1 MRGVGRG
8 AAGGGPA
15 GRGRCPGDH
24 VRGRVRPGHHRPA
37 PGATDAALADPAV
50 RRIAL
55 DVTGVEFADSTFLN
69 LLLRLRRT
77 GRLVLIGPTPHRLNR
92 VFDLTQAGDLFQ
104 VVAHAQDAYQL

>member
-1 MRGVGRG
+1 MEIRPDDAGVRVIVCVGEFDQDTIG
-8 AAGGGPA
+8 PLQAAA
-15 GRGRCPGDH
+15 N
-24 VRGRVRPGHHRPA
+24 
-37 PGATDAALADPAV
+37 AASADPAV
-50 RRIAL
+50 RWIAL

-104 VVAHAQDAYQL
+104 VVASAQDAYRL

>member
-1 MRGVGRG
+1 MEQRVE
-8 AAGGGPA
+8 
-15 GRGRCPGDH
+15 
-24 VRGRVRPGHHRPA
+24 VRPDEAGVRVIMCAGEFDQDTIGPLRA
-37 PGATDAALADPAV
+37 AADAALADPAV